1 MMMHDV
7 PAHRLMVPTAIV
19 RTGQFREHNIMERLP
34 KSRATH
40 PQREPTV
47 PLSVSIWLHDQ
58 HGCRPV
64 LHALPK
70 KVTGT

>member
-1 MMMHDV
+1 MMTHDV

-47 PLSVSIWLHDQ
+47 PLSVSIWFMISMVPA
-58 HGCRPV
+58 G